1 MPAALIKDFLLT
13 QGLKLPLDEVRA
25 AYLTAQTVMDMGT
38 ASIDRSVLWRSDE
51 GWKLADYLSCNNV
64 REDALKR
71 LFMALDSVFSRS
83 TGVRSAAVYALMLS
97 ENQAFQ
103 LICLSQQGEG
113 LENIWNLDENVADVS
128 LACRCA
134 QSGWMNVASDV
145 RRWLDLGELSGERN
159 HASAAQISIPICTE
173 SGGVLG
179 VVHVEF
185 ECAECAG
192 TAAQVEWVAL
202 ALALSEPLK
211 LLLGMSAGKDGSED
225 V

>member
-51 GWKLADYLSCNNV
+51 GWKLADYLSCDNV
-64 REDALKR
+64 REDVLKR
-71 LFMALDSVFSRS
+71 LFMALDSVFSRCK
-83 TGVRSAAVYALMLS
+83 GVRAAAVYALMPS
-97 ENQAFQ
+97 ENAAFR
-103 LICLSQQGEG
+103 LVCLSRQGEV
-113 LENIWNLDENVADVS
+113 LENLWDLDEAAGKVS
-128 LACRCA
+128 LACRSA

-211 LLLGMSAGKDGSED
+211 QLLGITAAEGDEN

>member
-13 QGLKLPLDEVRA
+13 QGLKLPLDEVRT

-38 ASIDRSVLWRSDE
+38 TSIERSVLWLEHEDWR
-51 GWKLADYLSCNNV
+51 LADYLEQNSGN
-64 REDALKR
+64 EEGLKR

-83 TGVRSAAVYALMLS
+83 TGVQSAAVYALMPS

-103 LICLSQQGEG
+103 LICLSRQGEV
-113 LENIWNLDENVADVS
+113 LENLWDLDEAAGKVS
-128 LACRCA
+128 LACRSA

-159 HASAAQISIPICTE
+159 HASAAQISIPVCTE

-185 ECAECAG
+185 ECAECADE
-192 TAAQVEWVAL
+192 AAQAEWVAL

-211 LLLGMSAGKDGSED
+211 QLLGITAAEGDEN

>member
-38 ASIDRSVLWRSDE
+38 ASIERSVLWLEHEDWR
-51 GWKLADYLSCNNV
+51 LADYLEQNSGN
-64 REDALKR
+64 EESLKR
-71 LFMALDSVFSRS
+71 LFMALDSVFSRCK
-83 TGVRSAAVYALMLS
+83 GVRAAAVYALMPS
-97 ENQAFQ
+97 ENAAFR
-103 LICLSQQGEG
+103 LVCLSRQGEV
-113 LENIWNLDENVADVS
+113 LENLWDLDEAAGKVS
-128 LACRCA
+128 LACRSA

-159 HASAAQISIPICTE
+159 HASAAQISIPVCTE

-192 TAAQVEWVAL
+192 TAAQAEWVAL

-211 LLLGMSAGKDGSED
+211 QLLGITAAEGDEN

>member
-38 ASIDRSVLWRSDE
+38 ASIDRSVLWLEHEDWR
-51 GWKLADYLSCNNV
+51 LADYLEQNSGN
-64 REDALKR
+64 EESLKR
-71 LFMALDSVFSRS
+71 LFMALDSVFSRCK
-83 TGVRSAAVYALMLS
+83 GVRAAAVYALMPS
-97 ENQAFQ
+97 ENAAFR
-103 LICLSQQGEG
+103 LVCLSQQGEG

-211 LLLGMSAGKDGSED
+211 LLLGITAAEGDEN

>member
-38 ASIDRSVLWRSDE
+38 ASIDRSVLWLEHEDWR
-51 GWKLADYLSCNNV
+51 LADYLEQNSGN
-64 REDALKR
+64 EEGLKR
-71 LFMALDSVFSRS
+71 LFMALDSVFSRCK
-83 TGVRSAAVYALMLS
+83 GVRAAAVYALMPS
-97 ENQAFQ
+97 ENAAFR
-103 LICLSQQGEG
+103 LVCLSQQGEG

-159 HASAAQISIPICTE
+159 HASAAQISIPVCTE

-185 ECAECAG
+185 ECAECADE
-192 TAAQVEWVAL
+192 AAQAEWVAL

-211 LLLGMSAGKDGSED
+211 QLLGITAAEGDEN

>member
-38 ASIDRSVLWRSDE
+38 ASIDRSVLWLEHEDWR
-51 GWKLADYLSCNNV
+51 LADYLSCDNV

-83 TGVRSAAVYALMLS
+83 TGVRSAAVYALMPS

-185 ECAECAG
+185 ECAECADE
-192 TAAQVEWVAL
+192 AAQAEWVAL

-211 LLLGMSAGKDGSED
+211 QLLGITAAEGDEN

>member
-13 QGLKLPLDEVRA
+13 QGLKLPLDEVRT

-38 ASIDRSVLWRSDE
+38 TSIERSVLWRSDE
-51 GWKLADYLSCNNV
+51 GWKLADYLSCDNV

-71 LFMALDSVFSRS
+71 LFMALDSVFSRCK
-83 TGVRSAAVYALMLS
+83 GVRAAAVYALMPS
-97 ENQAFQ
+97 ENAAFR
-103 LICLSQQGEG
+103 LVCLSRQGEV
-113 LENIWNLDENVADVS
+113 LENLWDLDEAAGKVS
-128 LACRCA
+128 LACRSA
-134 QSGWMNVASDV
+134 QSGWMNIASDV

-159 HASAAQISIPICTE
+159 HASAAQISIPVCTE

>member
-38 ASIDRSVLWRSDE
+38 ASIDRSVLWLEHEDWR
-51 GWKLADYLSCNNV
+51 LADYLEQNSGN
-64 REDALKR
+64 EEGLKR
-71 LFMALDSVFSRS
+71 LFMALDSVFSRCK
-83 TGVRSAAVYALMLS
+83 GVRAAAVYALMPS
-97 ENQAFQ
+97 ENAAFR
-103 LICLSQQGEG
+103 LVCLSQQGEG

-134 QSGWMNVASDV
+134 QSGWMNIASDV

-159 HASAAQISIPICTE
+159 HASAAQISIPVCTE
-173 SGGVLG
+173 SGSVLG

-185 ECAECAG
+185 ECAECADE
-192 TAAQVEWVAL
+192 AAQAEWVAL

-211 LLLGMSAGKDGSED
+211 QLLGITAAEGDEN

>member
-51 GWKLADYLSCNNV
+51 GWKLADYLSCDNV

-71 LFMALDSVFSRS
+71 LFMALDSVFSRCK
-83 TGVRSAAVYALMLS
+83 GVRAAAVYALMPS
-97 ENQAFQ
+97 ENAAFR
-103 LICLSQQGEG
+103 LVCLSRQGEV
-113 LENIWNLDENVADVS
+113 LENLWDLDEAAGKVS
-128 LACRCA
+128 LACRSA

-192 TAAQVEWVAL
+192 TAAQAEWVAL

-211 LLLGMSAGKDGSED
+211 QLLGITAAEGDEN

>member
-25 AYLTAQTVMDMGT
+25 AYLTAQTVMDMGM
-38 ASIDRSVLWRSDE
+38 ASIDRSVLWCNDE
-51 GWKLADYLSCNNV
+51 GWKLADYLPCDDV

-83 TGVRSAAVYALMLS
+83 TGVRSAAVYALMPS
-97 ENQAFQ
+97 ENAA
-103 LICLSQQGEG
+103 LRLVCLSQQGEG
-113 LENIWNLDENVADVS
+113 LENIWEQDGNITDVS
-128 LACRCA
+128 LACRSA

-145 RRWLDLGELSGERN
+145 RRWLNLGELSGERN
-159 HASAAQISIPICTE
+159 HASAAQISIPVCTE

-185 ECAECAG
+185 ECAECAD
-192 TAAQVEWVAL
+192 TVAQAEWVAL

-211 LLLGMSAGKDGSED
+211 QLLGITAAEGDEN

>member
-51 GWKLADYLSCNNV
+51 GWKLADYLSCDNV

-83 TGVRSAAVYALMLS
+83 TGVQSAAVYALMPS

-103 LICLSQQGEG
+103 LICLSRQGEV
-113 LENIWNLDENVADVS
+113 LENLWDLDEAAGKVS
-128 LACRCA
+128 LACRSA

-145 RRWLDLGELSGERN
+145 RRWLDLGSFRENAIMLRRRKFPFRSARKVAVCWAWFMWNLNAQSVRMRQRRRN
-159 HASAAQISIPICTE
+159 
-173 SGGVLG
+173 G
-179 VVHVEF
+179 
-185 ECAECAG
+185 
-192 TAAQVEWVAL
+192 W
-202 ALALSEPLK
+202 
-211 LLLGMSAGKDGSED
+211 LLPWLCPNL
-225 V
+225 

>member
-13 QGLKLPLDEVRA
+13 QGLKLPLDEVRT

-38 ASIDRSVLWRSDE
+38 TSIERSVLWLEHEDWR
-51 GWKLADYLSCNNV
+51 LADYLEQNSGN
-64 REDALKR
+64 EEGLKR
-71 LFMALDSVFSRS
+71 LFMALDSVFSRCK
-83 TGVRSAAVYALMLS
+83 GVRAAAVYALMPS
-97 ENQAFQ
+97 ENATFR
-103 LICLSQQGEG
+103 LVCLSRQGEV
-113 LENIWNLDENVADVS
+113 LENLWDLDEAAGKVS
-128 LACRCA
+128 LACRSA

-159 HASAAQISIPICTE
+159 HASAAQISIPVCTE

-211 LLLGMSAGKDGSED
+211 QLLGITAAEGDEN

>member
-38 ASIDRSVLWRSDE
+38 ASIDRSVLWLEHEDWR
-51 GWKLADYLSCNNV
+51 LADYLEQNSGN
-64 REDALKR
+64 EEGLKR
-71 LFMALDSVFSRS
+71 LFMALDSVFSRCK
-83 TGVRSAAVYALMLS
+83 GVRAAAVYALMPS
-97 ENQAFQ
+97 ENAAFR
-103 LICLSQQGEG
+103 LVCLSQQGEG

-145 RRWLDLGELSGERN
+145 RCWLDLGELSGERN
-159 HASAAQISIPICTE
+159 HASAAQISIPVCTE

-211 LLLGMSAGKDGSED
+211 LLLGITAAEGDEN

>member
-38 ASIDRSVLWRSDE
+38 ASIERSVLWRSDE
-51 GWKLADYLSCNNV
+51 GWKLADYLSCDNV

-71 LFMALDSVFSRS
+71 LFMALDSVFSRCK
-83 TGVRSAAVYALMLS
+83 GVRAAAVYALMPS
-97 ENQAFQ
+97 ENAAFR
-103 LICLSQQGEG
+103 LVCLSQQGEG

-159 HASAAQISIPICTE
+159 HASAAQISIPVCTE
-173 SGGVLG
+173 SGSVLG

-185 ECAECAG
+185 ECAECADE
-192 TAAQVEWVAL
+192 AAQAEWVAL

-211 LLLGMSAGKDGSED
+211 QLLGITAAEGDEN

>member
-38 ASIDRSVLWRSDE
+38 ASIERSVLWLEHEDWR
-51 GWKLADYLSCNNV
+51 LTDYLEQNSGN
-64 REDALKR
+64 EEGLKR

-83 TGVRSAAVYALMLS
+83 TGVRSAAVYALMPS
-97 ENQAFQ
+97 ESQAFQ
-103 LICLSQQGEG
+103 LICLSRQGEV
-113 LENIWNLDENVADVS
+113 LENLWDLDEAAGKVS
-128 LACRCA
+128 LACRSA
-134 QSGWMNVASDV
+134 QSGWMNIASDV
-145 RRWLDLGELSGERN
+145 GRWLALGELSGERN
-159 HASAAQISIPICTE
+159 RHSAAQLSIPVCTE

-185 ECAECAG
+185 EKAGCADE
-192 TAAQVEWVAL
+192 AAQAEWIAL

-211 LLLGMSAGKDGSED
+211 QLLGITAAEGDEN

>member
-38 ASIDRSVLWRSDE
+38 ASIERSVLWLEHEDWR
-51 GWKLADYLSCNNV
+51 LADYLEQNSGN
-64 REDALKR
+64 EEGLKR
-71 LFMALDSVFSRS
+71 LFMALDSVFSRCK
-83 TGVRSAAVYALMLS
+83 GVRAAAVYALMPS
-97 ENQAFQ
+97 ENASFR
-103 LICLSQQGEG
+103 LVCLSRQGEV
-113 LENIWNLDENVADVS
+113 LENLWDLDEAAGKVS
-128 LACRCA
+128 LACRSA
-134 QSGWMNVASDV
+134 QSGWMNIASDV

-159 HASAAQISIPICTE
+159 HASAAQISIPVCTE

>member
-51 GWKLADYLSCNNV
+51 GWKLADYLSCDNV

-71 LFMALDSVFSRS
+71 LFMALDSVFSRCK
-83 TGVRSAAVYALMLS
+83 GVRAAAVYALMPS
-97 ENQAFQ
+97 ENAAFR
-103 LICLSQQGEG
+103 LVCLSQQGEG

-159 HASAAQISIPICTE
+159 HASAAQISIPVCTE

-211 LLLGMSAGKDGSED
+211 QLLGITAAEGDEN

>member
-38 ASIDRSVLWRSDE
+38 ASIDRSVLWLEHEDWR
-51 GWKLADYLSCNNV
+51 LADYLEQNSGN
-64 REDALKR
+64 EEGLKR
-71 LFMALDSVFSRS
+71 LFMALDSVFSRCK
-83 TGVRSAAVYALMLS
+83 GVRAAAVYALMPS
-97 ENQAFQ
+97 ENAAFR
-103 LICLSQQGEG
+103 LVCLSQQGEG

-159 HASAAQISIPICTE
+159 HASAAQISIPVCTE
-173 SGGVLG
+173 SCGVLG

-211 LLLGMSAGKDGSED
+211 QLLGITAAEGDEN

>member
-38 ASIDRSVLWRSDE
+38 ASIERSVLWLEHEDWR
-51 GWKLADYLSCNNV
+51 LADYLEQNSGN
-64 REDALKR
+64 EEGLKR
-71 LFMALDSVFSRS
+71 LFMALDSVFSRCK
-83 TGVRSAAVYALMLS
+83 GVRAAAVYALMPS
-97 ENQAFQ
+97 ENAAFR
-103 LICLSQQGEG
+103 LVCLSQQGEG

-159 HASAAQISIPICTE
+159 HASAAQISIPVCTE

>member
-38 ASIDRSVLWRSDE
+38 ASIERSVLWLEHEDWR
-51 GWKLADYLSCNNV
+51 LADYLEQNSGN
-64 REDALKR
+64 EESLKR
-71 LFMALDSVFSRS
+71 LFMALDSVFSRCK
-83 TGVRSAAVYALMLS
+83 GVRAAAVYALMPS
-97 ENQAFQ
+97 ENAAFR
-103 LICLSQQGEG
+103 LVCLSRQGEV
-113 LENIWNLDENVADVS
+113 LENLWDLDEAAGKVS
-128 LACRCA
+128 LACRSA
-134 QSGWMNVASDV
+134 QSGWMNIASDV

-159 HASAAQISIPICTE
+159 HASAAQISIPVCTE
-173 SGGVLG
+173 SGSVLG

-192 TAAQVEWVAL
+192 TAAQAEWVAL

-211 LLLGMSAGKDGSED
+211 QLLGITAAEGDEN

>member
-38 ASIDRSVLWRSDE
+38 ASIERSVLWLEHEDWR
-51 GWKLADYLSCNNV
+51 LADYLEQNSGN
-64 REDALKR
+64 EESLKR
-71 LFMALDSVFSRS
+71 LFMALDSVFSRCK
-83 TGVRSAAVYALMLS
+83 GVRAAAVYALMPS
-97 ENQAFQ
+97 ENAAFR
-103 LICLSQQGEG
+103 LVCLSRQGEV
-113 LENIWNLDENVADVS
+113 LENLWDLDEAAGKVS
-128 LACRCA
+128 LACRSA
-134 QSGWMNVASDV
+134 QSGWMNIASDV

-159 HASAAQISIPICTE
+159 HASAAQISIPVCAE
-173 SGGVLG
+173 SGSVLG

-185 ECAECAG
+185 ECAECADE
-192 TAAQVEWVAL
+192 AAQAEWVAL

-211 LLLGMSAGKDGSED
+211 QLLGITAAEGDEN

>member
-25 AYLTAQTVMDMGT
+25 AYLTAQTVMGMGT
-38 ASIDRSVLWRSDE
+38 ASIDRSVLWLEHEDWR
-51 GWKLADYLSCNNV
+51 LADYLEQNSGN
-64 REDALKR
+64 EEGLKR
-71 LFMALDSVFSRS
+71 LFMALDSVFSRCK
-83 TGVRSAAVYALMLS
+83 GVRAAAVYALMPS
-97 ENQAFQ
+97 ENAAFR
-103 LICLSQQGEG
+103 LVCLSQQGEG

-159 HASAAQISIPICTE
+159 HASAAQISIPVCTE

-211 LLLGMSAGKDGSED
+211 QLLGITAAEGDEN

>member
-38 ASIDRSVLWRSDE
+38 ASIERSVLWLEHEDWR
-51 GWKLADYLSCNNV
+51 LADYLEQNSGN
-64 REDALKR
+64 EEGLKR
-71 LFMALDSVFSRS
+71 LFMALDSVFSRCK
-83 TGVRSAAVYALMLS
+83 GVRAAAVYALMPS
-97 ENQAFQ
+97 ENAAFR
-103 LICLSQQGEG
+103 LVCLSRQGEV
-113 LENIWNLDENVADVS
+113 LENLWDLDEAAGKVS
-128 LACRCA
+128 LACRSA
-134 QSGWMNVASDV
+134 QSGWMNIASDV

-159 HASAAQISIPICTE
+159 HASAAQISIPVCTE
-173 SGGVLG
+173 SGSVLG

-185 ECAECAG
+185 ECAECADE
-192 TAAQVEWVAL
+192 AAQAEWVAL

-211 LLLGMSAGKDGSED
+211 QLLGITAAEGDEN

>member
-25 AYLTAQTVMDMGT
+25 AYLTAQTVMGMGGT

-51 GWKLADYLSCNNV
+51 GWKLADYLSCDNV
-64 REDALKR
+64 REDVLKR
-71 LFMALDSVFSRS
+71 LFMALDSVFSRCK
-83 TGVRSAAVYALMLS
+83 GVRAAAVYALMPS
-97 ENQAFQ
+97 ENAAFR
-103 LICLSQQGEG
+103 LVCLSRQGEV
-113 LENIWNLDENVADVS
+113 LENLWDLDEAAGKVS
-128 LACRCA
+128 LACRSA

-211 LLLGMSAGKDGSED
+211 QLLGITAAEGDEN

>member
-25 AYLTAQTVMDMGT
+25 AYLTAQTVMGMGT

-51 GWKLADYLSCNNV
+51 GWKLADYLSCDNV

-71 LFMALDSVFSRS
+71 LFMALDSVFSRCK
-83 TGVRSAAVYALMLS
+83 GVRAAAVYALMPS
-97 ENQAFQ
+97 ENAAFR
-103 LICLSQQGEG
+103 LVCLSQQGEV
-113 LENIWNLDENVADVS
+113 LENLWDLDEAAGKVS
-128 LACRCA
+128 LACRSA

-159 HASAAQISIPICTE
+159 HASAAQISIPVCTE

-211 LLLGMSAGKDGSED
+211 QLLGITAAEGDEN

>member
-25 AYLTAQTVMDMGT
+25 EYLTAQTVMDMGT
-38 ASIDRSVLWRSDE
+38 ASIERSVLWLEHEDWR
-51 GWKLADYLSCNNV
+51 LADYLEQNSGN
-64 REDALKR
+64 EEGLKR
-71 LFMALDSVFSRS
+71 LFMALDSVFSRCK
-83 TGVRSAAVYALMLS
+83 GVRAAAVYALMPS
-97 ENQAFQ
+97 ENAAFR
-103 LICLSQQGEG
+103 LVCLSRQGEV
-113 LENIWNLDENVADVS
+113 LENLWDLDEAAGKVS
-128 LACRCA
+128 LACRSA
-134 QSGWMNVASDV
+134 QSGWMNIASDV

-159 HASAAQISIPICTE
+159 HASAAQISIPVCTE

>member
-1 MPAALIKDFLLT
+1 MPAALIKYFLLT

-38 ASIDRSVLWRSDE
+38 ASIERSVLWLEHEDWR
-51 GWKLADYLSCNNV
+51 LADYLEQNSGN
-64 REDALKR
+64 EEGLKR
-71 LFMALDSVFSRS
+71 LFMALDSVFSRCK
-83 TGVRSAAVYALMLS
+83 GVRAAAVYALMPS
-97 ENQAFQ
+97 ENAAFR
-103 LICLSQQGEG
+103 LVCLSQQGEG

-159 HASAAQISIPICTE
+159 HASAAQISIPVCTE

-185 ECAECAG
+185 ECAECADE
-192 TAAQVEWVAL
+192 AAQAEWVAL

-211 LLLGMSAGKDGSED
+211 QLLGITAAEGDEN

>member
-13 QGLKLPLDEVRA
+13 QGLKLPLDKVRA

-38 ASIDRSVLWRSDE
+38 ASIDRSVLWLEHEDWR
-51 GWKLADYLSCNNV
+51 LADYLEQNSGN
-64 REDALKR
+64 EEGLKR
-71 LFMALDSVFSRS
+71 LFMALDSVFSRCK
-83 TGVRSAAVYALMLS
+83 GVRAAAVYALMPS
-97 ENQAFQ
+97 ENAAFR
-103 LICLSQQGEG
+103 LVCLSRQGEV
-113 LENIWNLDENVADVS
+113 LENLWDLDEAAGKVS
-128 LACRCA
+128 LACRSA

-159 HASAAQISIPICTE
+159 HASAAQISIPVCTE

-211 LLLGMSAGKDGSED
+211 QLLGITAAEGDEN

>member
-38 ASIDRSVLWRSDE
+38 ASIERSVLWLEHEDWR
-51 GWKLADYLSCNNV
+51 LADYLEQNSGN
-64 REDALKR
+64 EEGLKR
-71 LFMALDSVFSRS
+71 LFMALDSVFSRCK
-83 TGVRSAAVYALMLS
+83 GVRAAAVYALMPS
-97 ENQAFQ
+97 ENAAFR
-103 LICLSQQGEG
+103 LVCLSQQGEG

-134 QSGWMNVASDV
+134 QSGWMNIASDV

-159 HASAAQISIPICTE
+159 HASAAQISIPVCTE

>member
-38 ASIDRSVLWRSDE
+38 ASIERSVLWLEHEDWR
-51 GWKLADYLSCNNV
+51 LADYLEQNSGN
-64 REDALKR
+64 EEGLKR

-83 TGVRSAAVYALMLS
+83 TGVRSAAVYALMPS

>member
-38 ASIDRSVLWRSDE
+38 ASIDRSVLWHSDE
-51 GWKLADYLSCNNV
+51 GWKLADYLSCDNV

-83 TGVRSAAVYALMLS
+83 TGVRSAAVYALMPS

-103 LICLSQQGEG
+103 LICLSRQGEV
-113 LENIWNLDENVADVS
+113 LENLWDLDEAAGKVS
-128 LACRCA
+128 LACRSA

-159 HASAAQISIPICTE
+159 HASAAQISIPVCTE

>member
-38 ASIDRSVLWRSDE
+38 TSIERSVLWLEHEDWR
-51 GWKLADYLSCNNV
+51 LADYLEQNSGN
-64 REDALKR
+64 EEGLKR
-71 LFMALDSVFSRS
+71 LFMALDSVFSRCK
-83 TGVRSAAVYALMLS
+83 GVRAAAVYALMPS
-97 ENQAFQ
+97 ENAAFR
-103 LICLSQQGEG
+103 LVCLSRQGEV
-113 LENIWNLDENVADVS
+113 LENLWDLDEAAGKVS
-128 LACRCA
+128 LACRSA
-134 QSGWMNVASDV
+134 QSGWMNIASDV

-159 HASAAQISIPICTE
+159 HASAAQISIPVCTE

>member
-25 AYLTAQTVMDMGT
+25 AYLTAQTVMDMGM
-38 ASIDRSVLWRSDE
+38 ASIDRSVLWCNDE
-51 GWKLADYLSCNNV
+51 GWKLADYLPCDDV

-83 TGVRSAAVYALMLS
+83 TGVRSAAVYALMPS
-97 ENQAFQ
+97 ENAA
-103 LICLSQQGEG
+103 LRLVCLSQQGEG
-113 LENIWNLDENVADVS
+113 LENIWEQDGNITDVS
-128 LACRCA
+128 LACRSA

-145 RRWLDLGELSGERN
+145 RRWLNLGELSGERN
-159 HASAAQISIPICTE
+159 HASAAQISIPVCTE

-185 ECAECAG
+185 ECAEYAD
-192 TAAQVEWVAL
+192 TAAQAEWVAL

-211 LLLGMSAGKDGSED
+211 QLLGITAAEGDEN

>member
-38 ASIDRSVLWRSDE
+38 ASIERSVLWLEHEDWR
-51 GWKLADYLSCNNV
+51 LADYLEQNSGN
-64 REDALKR
+64 EEGLKR
-71 LFMALDSVFSRS
+71 LFMALDSVFSRCK
-83 TGVRSAAVYALMLS
+83 GVRAAAVYALMPS
-97 ENQAFQ
+97 ENAAFR
-103 LICLSQQGEG
+103 LVCLSQQGEG

-159 HASAAQISIPICTE
+159 HASAAQISIPVCTE

-185 ECAECAG
+185 ECAECADE
-192 TAAQVEWVAL
+192 AAQAEWVAL

-211 LLLGMSAGKDGSED
+211 QLLGITAAEGDEN

>member
-38 ASIDRSVLWRSDE
+38 ASIERSVLWLEHEDWRLANYLEQNSGNEE
-51 GWKLADYLSCNNV
+51 G
-64 REDALKR
+64 LKR
-71 LFMALDSVFSRS
+71 LFMALDSVFSRCK
-83 TGVRSAAVYALMLS
+83 GVRAAAVYALMPS
-97 ENQAFQ
+97 ENAAFR
-103 LICLSQQGEG
+103 LVCLSRQGEV
-113 LENIWNLDENVADVS
+113 LENLWDLDEAAGKVS
-128 LACRCA
+128 LACRSA
-134 QSGWMNVASDV
+134 QSGWMNIASDV

-159 HASAAQISIPICTE
+159 HASAAQISIPVCTE

>member
-51 GWKLADYLSCNNV
+51 GWKLADYLSCDNV
-64 REDALKR
+64 REDVLKR
-71 LFMALDSVFSRS
+71 LFMALDSVFSRCK
-83 TGVRSAAVYALMLS
+83 GVRAAAVYALMPS
-97 ENQAFQ
+97 ENAAFR
-103 LICLSQQGEG
+103 LVCLSRQGEV
-113 LENIWNLDENVADVS
+113 LENLWDLDEAAGKVS
-128 LACRCA
+128 LACRSA

-159 HASAAQISIPICTE
+159 HASAAQISIPVCTE

-211 LLLGMSAGKDGSED
+211 QLLGITAAEGDEN

>member
-38 ASIDRSVLWRSDE
+38 ASIERSVLWLEHEDWR
-51 GWKLADYLSCNNV
+51 LADYLEQNSGN
-64 REDALKR
+64 EESLKR
-71 LFMALDSVFSRS
+71 LFMALDSVFSRCK
-83 TGVRSAAVYALMLS
+83 GVRAAAVYALMPS
-97 ENQAFQ
+97 ENAAFR
-103 LICLSQQGEG
+103 LVCLSRQGEV
-113 LENIWNLDENVADVS
+113 LENLWDLDEAAGKVS
-128 LACRCA
+128 LACRSA
-134 QSGWMNVASDV
+134 QSGWMNIASDV

-159 HASAAQISIPICTE
+159 HASAAQISIPVCTE